1 MVIRGIHAPPSKQLA
16 NSVTKL
22 CHGREHEG
30 AGSDSVPIYACSG
43 EEDVFV
49 MVGGGGDLFICQRPD
64 AF

>member
-1 MVIRGIHAPPSKQLA
+1 MHHLA